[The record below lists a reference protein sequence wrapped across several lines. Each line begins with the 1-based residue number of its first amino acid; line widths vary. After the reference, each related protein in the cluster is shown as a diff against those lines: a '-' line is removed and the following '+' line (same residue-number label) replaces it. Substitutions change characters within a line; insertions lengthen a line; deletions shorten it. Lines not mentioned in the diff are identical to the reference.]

1 MSMPKAGRLS
11 LARVSREVDCGSGVG
26 EQRRQDCVQP
36 PSAISVG
43 WTVFSQTLRIDW
55 LGVREFR
62 VSTSGLVSFQYYECI
77 QLKAQSA
84 GTKRCSSGNTAAW
97 SSLGSRVRGW
107 AQISANMT
115 KVFRCFPQP
124 L

>member
-1 MSMPKAGRLS
+1 MSDPKAGRLS

-43 WTVFSQTLRIDW
+43 RTVFSQTLRIDW

-62 VSTSGLVSFQYYECI
+62 VSTSGLVSFQYYERI
-77 QLKAQSA
+77 LLRAHLSR
-84 GTKRCSSGNTAAW
+84 TVRCSPDNIAAW
-97 SSLGSRVRGW
+97 SSLGSRVHSR
-107 AQISANMT
+107 AQISANMN
-115 KVFRCFPQP
+115 KVFRVLPQP